1 MSLKS
6 IKNYA
11 AKLNTAKLHCKLSID
26 KIAADLLTD
35 FKAEKIYLFS
45 DSLPYAGETRNM
57 IFLTFHAVYK
67 YNSPYFFSKHQLPN
81 AYSDATERGYIQG
94 VAMDLYTFDILCRK
108 SLLAGELEKFTN
120 NFQFVRPKIR
130 RSKHSDE
137 YIYAIAILEANAKA
151 ELQTYVADKLKEI
164 GNELTNIAG
173 FNLLNCIY

>member
-11 AKLNTAKLHCKLSID
+11 AKLNNSKVACKVSID
-26 KIAADLLTD
+26 KLAADLLTD

-45 DSLPYAGETRNM
+45 DSLPYVGGTRNM

-67 YNSPYFFSKHQLPN
+67 YNSPYYFSKHQLPS
-81 AYSDATERGYIQG
+81 AYSDVTERGYIQG

-108 SLLAGELEKFTN
+108 DLLADELEKFTN

-130 RSKHSDE
+130 RSKHSDD
-137 YIYAIAILEANAKA
+137 YINTIAELEQNIKA
-151 ELQTYVADKLKEI
+151 ELQKYLAAKLKEI
-164 GNELTNIAG
+164 GTELTNIAQ